1 MSNLFAVPVFFIV
14 FRETLETAVIV
25 SVLLAFLKKTINN
38 PDSDKAV
45 YKRLV
50 RQIWLGTA
58 TGLLICIIIGS
69 GLIGAFY
76 TLGNNSWEKY
86 EYIYEGSFAIIS
98 SLIISIL
105 GAALLRVSKM
115 QGKWRIKLAKVLED
129 RALTVEGKR
138 ASIKRWFGQY
148 VLFMV
153 PFVTIMREGLEAV
166 IFVAGVSFSAPATAV
181 PLAVAAGLIA
191 GGAVG
196 WLIYNG
202 GKSSQLQIFLVIST
216 GLLYLVAAGLFSR
229 AVWFFEQYKWNQA
242 VGGEAAEMG
251 AGPGSYDIDQSVW
264 HINFGS
270 PHMNGGGGWG
280 VFNSMLGW
288 QNSATYGS
296 VISYNI
302 YWITVIIGFL
312 VMRFKEING
321 HLPFRKTQQ
330 PDHSQTESDSDR
342 GDMKKYTQTS
352 LFLTEVSRIEE
363 QRCRSTY

>member
-138 ASIKRWFGQY
+138 ASIKLWFGQY

-251 AGPGSYDIDQSVW
+251 AGPGSYDIDQT
-264 HINFGS
+264 
-270 PHMNGGGGWG
+270 
-280 VFNSMLGW
+280 
-288 QNSATYGS
+288 TYGS